1 MIVPVI
7 LSGGAGTR
15 LWPLSRELYPK
26 QLLPL
31 VDERT
36 MLQETACRLAGLSDL
51 SAPLV
56 VCNESHRFMVAEQLR
71 TVGHSPSEIILE
83 PVGRNTAPAVAVAAM
98 QAMAEGYDPV
108 LLVLP
113 ADHVIRDSETLRT
126 VIASAKPLAVEGKL
140 ITFGIVPTA
149 PETGYGYIRA
159 GDPLEGS
166 RPSSVASR
174 PSKKSETTDN
184 GQRTADPTAYAVAE
198 FVEKP
203 DISTAQKYIES
214 GDYYWNS
221 GMFMFLASSYLKELE
236 RFAPAMVAACR
247 KSLDGAARDLDF
259 VRLEKGAFCTC
270 PSDSIDYAVMEN
282 TANAAVVPLDAGW
295 SDVGS
300 WSALWEIGEK
310 DAEGNVL
317 SGDVL
322 TKGTNN
328 CFVRAQGRVIAAIGV
343 QDHIIVET
351 PDAVLVAH
359 RDKVQDVKEI
369 VARLKES
376 GREEA
381 LLHRR
386 VHRPWGTYEC
396 IDKAERYQVKRITVN
411 PGATLSSQ
419 MHHHRAEHWVV
430 VKGTAKI
437 TCGEK
442 VLLLTENQSTYIPL
456 GITHRLENP
465 GRIPLELIEVQSGSY
480 LGEDDIVRFEDK
492 YGR

>member
-31 VDERT
+31 AGERT
-36 MLQETACRLAGLSDL
+36 MLQETACRLAGLEDL
-51 SAPLV
+51 SAPVV

-71 TVGHSPSEIILE
+71 AAGHSPADIILE
-83 PVGRNTAPAVAVAAM
+83 PMGRNTAPAVAVAAM
-98 QAMAEGYDPV
+98 QAMTEGYDPV

-113 ADHVIRDSETLRT
+113 ADHVIRDAETLCAA
-126 VIASAKPLAVEGKL
+126 ISAAKPLAIAGKL

-159 GDPLEGS
+159 GEPLE
-166 RPSSVASR
+166 VQ
-174 PSKKSETTDN
+174 
-184 GQRTADPTAYAVAE
+184 GQRPKAQGAIQNSKFKIQNCEAFAVAE

-203 DISTAQKYIES
+203 DLPTAQKYLDS
-214 GDYYWNS
+214 GGYYWNS
-221 GMFMFLASSYLKELE
+221 GMFLFLASTYLKELE
-236 RFAPAMVAACR
+236 RHAPAMIEACR
-247 KSLDGAARDLDF
+247 KSIDGAVRDLDF
-259 VRLEKGAFCTC
+259 VRLESGSFCAC
-270 PSDSIDYAVMEN
+270 PSDSIDYAVMEK
-282 TANAAVVPLDAGW
+282 TTDAAVVPLDAGW

-310 DAEGNVL
+310 DEGGNVVA
-317 SGDVL
+317 GDVL
-322 TKGTNN
+322 LKDTRNS
-328 CFVRAQGRVIAAIGV
+328 FVRAQDRIVAAIGV
-343 QDHIIVET
+343 RDHIIVET

-369 VARLKES
+369 VARLKET

-381 LLHRR
+381 LLHRK

-396 IDKAERYQVKRITVN
+396 IDRAERYQVKRITVN

-430 VKGTAKI
+430 VRGTAKI

-442 VLLLTENQSTYIPL
+442 VLLLSENQSTYIPL
-456 GITHRLENP
+456 GVTHRLENP
-465 GRIPLELIEVQSGSY
+465 GKIPLELIEVQSGSY